1 MPCLKTP
8 FTDEIRAY
16 QKHVRMARA
25 EVDAGNH
32 RMSNFLEA
40 YFHQL
45 IILRQQ
51 EVDWVKKQPRH
62 VQR

>member
-1 MPCLKTP
+1 MSLKTP

-16 QKHVRMARA
+16 QKHVRMAQA
-25 EVDAGNH
+25 EVNAGNH
-32 RMSNFLEA
+32 QMSQFLEA

-45 IILRQQ
+45 ITLRNQ
-51 EVDWVKKQPRH
+51 EVEWVKKYPRH